1 MFVQALIAL
10 AATSSSVLALPAL
23 FNRQSSSSPADLCG
37 TPNDSQV
44 VPDTPWIVF
53 NMMYNYQ
60 QIKGSVC
67 TGFTG
72 LVMGADGEQKC
83 AWSSTWK
90 MDPDSNPD
98 TVKGYSFVGLT
109 QNLENK
115 ISDIGSIPSTYHWV
129 RSNTTNYKGI
139 RSSTVASS
147 IG

>member
-1 MFVQALIAL
+1 MGLVH
-10 AATSSSVLALPAL
+10 S
-23 FNRQSSSSPADLCG
+23 
-37 TPNDSQV
+37 
-44 VPDTPWIVF
+44 VPDSPVNNANVVGQYSASGYGRRDSAPPWIVF

-72 LVMGADGEQKC
+72 LVTGADGEQKC

-115 ISDIGSIPSTYHWV
+115 ISDIASIPSTYHWV
-129 RSNTTNYKGI
+129 RSNTTNYKGT
-139 RSSTVASS
+139 SSLPAAPSWS
-147 IG
+147 CIG